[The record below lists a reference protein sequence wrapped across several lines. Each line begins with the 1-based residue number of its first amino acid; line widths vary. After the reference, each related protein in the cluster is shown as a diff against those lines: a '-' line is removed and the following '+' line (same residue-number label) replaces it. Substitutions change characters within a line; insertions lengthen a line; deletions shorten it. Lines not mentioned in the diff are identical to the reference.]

1 MLGIIK
7 EALIMDRLEQN
18 KKTVKAFYECMFN
31 QNKPREAVQRYVGV
45 EYIQHN
51 PHVAEGKEAFI
62 TYFECMAKEY
72 PGKHVTFKRAVAEG
86 GSRGITL
93 PSGMAH

>member
-1 MLGIIK
+1 
-7 EALIMDRLEQN
+7 MDRLEQN

-31 QNKPREAVQRYVGV
+31 QNKPREAVERYVGV

-62 TYFECMAKEY
+62 TYFERMAKEY

-86 GSRGITL
+86 GTSWYYIAISNGPLTRTAFGL
-93 PSGMAH
+93 V